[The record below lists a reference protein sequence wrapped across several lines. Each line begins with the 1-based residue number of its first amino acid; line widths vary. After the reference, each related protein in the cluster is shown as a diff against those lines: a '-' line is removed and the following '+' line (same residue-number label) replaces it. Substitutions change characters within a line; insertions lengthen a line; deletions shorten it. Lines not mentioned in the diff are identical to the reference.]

1 MYCFQFT
8 HVQFVSRHF
17 SFVLLESCFRNVEEK
32 KFILVHIR
40 TICIIVQSL
49 CLLKLFISC
58 MCGFVSLS
66 SKSNILHGI
75 SSILYFNLYGK
86 LCKVNY
92 LPFIRN
98 QYPSKILQSLVSIP
112 HFLSIM
118 LGIVIVISFF
128 ILVCFLTVI
137 IANCCV
143 KFLFHVHMFC
153 LQYHHVQ
160 LFDILTF
167 RLRYLGLLFVLKA
180 KSLMCQ
186 NGLFARLVV
195 NQNIFSNL
203 VFPF

>member
-1 MYCFQFT
+1 MSKHDRIRKVNSKTKNLTISIFQSSWMKTGWDGVLKKWIKNENLFVMYCFQFT

-58 MCGFVSLS
+58 ICGFVSLS

-98 QYPSKILQSLVSIP
+98 
-112 HFLSIM
+112 
-118 LGIVIVISFF
+118 
-128 ILVCFLTVI
+128 
-137 IANCCV
+137 
-143 KFLFHVHMFC
+143 
-153 LQYHHVQ
+153 
-160 LFDILTF
+160 
-167 RLRYLGLLFVLKA
+167 
-180 KSLMCQ
+180 
-186 NGLFARLVV
+186 
-195 NQNIFSNL
+195 
-203 VFPF
+203 